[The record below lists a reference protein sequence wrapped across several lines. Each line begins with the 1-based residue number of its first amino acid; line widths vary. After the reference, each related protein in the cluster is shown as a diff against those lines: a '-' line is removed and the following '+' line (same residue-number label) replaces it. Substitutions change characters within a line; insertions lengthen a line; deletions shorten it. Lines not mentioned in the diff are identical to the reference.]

1 MSSAIKVQQNQE
13 ALNGV
18 DDILNDSP
26 PRRQAK
32 EQNIEMMNDLQINLS
47 GLANIDF
54 TKFGGN

>member
-13 ALNGV
+13 ALSGV

-32 EQNIEMMNDLQINLS
+32 E
-47 GLANIDF
+47 
-54 TKFGGN
+54 